1 MEHHVSLVGAPRHSA
16 EERKAIGKEARRRT
30 SRDALADLPTERA
43 DAVGLIDSQAAVRVA
58 DLIPVRYERM
68 GQSPFTFLRGA
79 ALVMAD
85 DLSRTPHSGLLTQI
99 CGDAHLSNFGAYAA
113 PDRSL
118 VFDLNDFDETAVGP
132 FEWDVKRLA
141 ASVVVSARE
150 MGIDAGTQATL
161 ARLVGHTYRT
171 ATAAF
176 AGMGTL
182 DTWYA
187 RVDAAKIA
195 ALAEN
200 TTRMVD
206 KTFAKNMRKAQSRT
220 SLKARDRLTE
230 VVDGQRR
237 FVEDPPLLQ
246 RVGDELTTG
255 EVASVLS
262 EYRRSLPP
270 DRQRLLH
277 RYTPVDVAHKVVG
290 VGSVGLMAFL
300 VLFDGRD
307 SDDPLVLQVKQA
319 VDSVIAGYID
329 QPPAAPDHQGQRVVQ
344 GQLLMQAASD
354 IFLGWAT
361 GPRLHRHFYWRQ
373 FRDMKWSPEILTLPL
388 ERLTGYVQLCAWLLA
403 RAHARTGDALA
414 VSAYLGGSDKFDR
427 AIERWAVGY
436 ADITEADHAAF
447 TTAVATRSKENARI
461 SF

>member
-1 MEHHVSLVGAPRHSA
+1 MERDVSLVGAPRRSA
-16 EERKAIGKEARRRT
+16 DERRSLGKQARQRT
-30 SRDALADLPTERA
+30 SREALAELPTARG
-43 DAVGLIDSQAAVRVA
+43 DAFALVDGQAKVRVP

-68 GQSPFTFLRGA
+68 GQTPFTFLRGA

-118 VFDLNDFDETAVGP
+118 VFDLNDFDETAIGP

-150 MGIDAGTQATL
+150 MGIDAGTQAEL
-161 ARLVGHTYRT
+161 AGLVGRTYRT
-171 ATAAF
+171 ATRAMAD
-176 AGMGTL
+176 MGTL
-182 DTWYA
+182 DVWYA
-187 RVDAAKIA
+187 RVDAAK
-195 ALAEN
+195 LAELAERAN
-200 TTRMVD
+200 NGPNKEFVR
-206 KTFAKNMRKAQSRT
+206 NLRKAQSRT

-230 VVDGQRR
+230 VVGEHRR
-237 FVEDPPLLQ
+237 FVDDPPLLQ
-246 RVGDELTTG
+246 RVTDELTSE
-255 EVASVLS
+255 EVVAVLS

-270 DRQRLLH
+270 DRQRLLR

-290 VGSVGLMAFL
+290 VGSVGLLAFL

-307 SDDPLVLQVKQA
+307 SDDPLMLQVKQA

-329 QPPAAPDHQGQRVVQ
+329 QPASSPEHQGQRVVQ
-344 GQLLMQAASD
+344 GQLLMQATSD

-361 GPRLHRHFYWRQ
+361 GPRIGRHFYWRQ
-373 FRDMKWSPEILTLPL
+373 FRDMKWSPEILTLST

-414 VSAYLGGSDKFDR
+414 VAAYLGGSEKFDR
-427 AIERWAVGY
+427 SIQEWAVGY
-436 ADITEADHAAF
+436 ADITETDHAAF
-447 TTAVATRSKENARI
+447 VAAVAERAKAGSRI

>member
-1 MEHHVSLVGAPRHSA
+1 MEHDVSLVHAPRRSA
-16 EERKAIGKEARRRT
+16 DDRRELGKQARRRT
-30 SRDALADLPTERA
+30 PRESLAELPVSRGDAFDLV
-43 DAVGLIDSQAAVRVA
+43 DGQAKVRVP

-68 GQSPFTFLRGA
+68 GQTPFTFLRGA

-150 MGIDAGTQATL
+150 MGIDARTQGEL
-161 ARLVGHTYRT
+161 ARLVGRTYRT
-171 ATAAF
+171 ATRDL
-176 AGMGTL
+176 AGMSTL
-182 DTWYA
+182 DVWYA
-187 RVDAAKIA
+187 RVDATR
-195 ALAEN
+195 LAELAER
-200 TTRMVD
+200 TTSSID
-206 KTFAKNMRKAQSRT
+206 KALERNLRKAQSRT
-220 SLKARDRLTE
+220 SLKARDKLTA
-230 VVDGQRR
+230 VVDGRRR
-237 FVEDPPLLQ
+237 FVDDPPLLQ
-246 RVGDELTTG
+246 RVTDDLTSE
-255 EVASVLS
+255 EVVSVLS

-270 DRQRLLH
+270 DRQRLLR

-300 VLFDGRD
+300 VLFDGKD
-307 SDDPLVLQVKQA
+307 ADDPLMLQVKQA
-319 VDSVIAGYID
+319 VDSVIAGYIA
-329 QPPAAPDHQGQRVVQ
+329 QPPAAPQHQGQRVVQ

-361 GPRLHRHFYWRQ
+361 GPRIGRHFYWRQ
-373 FRDMKWSPEILTLPL
+373 FRDMKWSPEILTLST
-388 ERLTGYVQLCAWLLA
+388 ERLTGYVQLCSWLLA

-427 AIERWAVGY
+427 AIEEWAVGY
-436 ADITEADHAAF
+436 ADVTEADHAAF
-447 TTAVATRSKENARI
+447 VASVAERAKAGSRI